1 MTSKSYL
8 LPVAALALVAAACGG
23 PAPTAKPSRSP
34 SSTPATSDLTPP
46 ATGAAGVTVWV
57 KRYGGGR
64 QPAVAESVVMGP
76 DGASAFV
83 TGSNG
88 TVTYRAG
95 KGERLWLAATDAFV
109 GSGGSTPPPTV
120 AVSPNGATV
129 FEPGPPVGPL
139 RARTTS
145 RSPSTP
151 PPVHN
156 CGSSATTVPRTAPT
170 APGPWR

>member
-120 AVSPNGATV
+120 AVRPDGATV
-129 FEPGPPVGPL
+129 FVTGTTGAAGPGEDYVTFAFDAATGAQLWVERYDGP
-139 RARTTS
+139 
-145 RSPSTP
+145 
-151 PPVHN
+151 
-156 CGSSATTVPRTAPT
+156 ATGAYR
-170 APGPWR
+170 G